1 MHGVHREKGS
11 LHPSPLIQ
19 LKSCIYVELS
29 NWQFNRHI
37 QLSASGGYKCFGDP
51 TEGLIEFVKGVY
63 LVILQRKD

>member
-19 LKSCIYVELS
+19 LKSCIHVELS

-37 QLSASGGYKCFGDP
+37 QLSASGGYKCFGDSI
-51 TEGLIEFVKGVY
+51 EGLIGFVKGVS
-63 LVILQRKD
+63 LARWQRKD